1 MSESKE
7 VKRLQRSAEDR
18 WLLGVCGGLAEYF
31 GVDATLVRVLF
42 VLFSFAV
49 GGGIFLYLILWIVMP
64 MEKPEFGQP
73 AEEPP
78 ADESPPGEEG
88 AE

>member
-7 VKRLQRSAEDR
+7 VKRLHRSNEDR

-31 GVDATLVRVLF
+31 NVDATLVRVLF

-64 MEKPEFGQP
+64 LEQPDFGGTTDETP
-73 AEEPP
+73 AEE
-78 ADESPPGEEG
+78 EEL
-88 AE
+88 E

>member
-7 VKRLQRSAEDR
+7 VRRLHRSNEDR

-31 GVDATLVRVLF
+31 NVDATLVRVLF

-49 GGGIFLYLILWIVMP
+49 GGGIFLYLILWIIMP
-64 MEKPEFGQP
+64 LEKPEFGQATGEAP
-73 AEEPP
+73 SEGEEP
-78 ADESPPGEEG
+78 E
-88 AE
+88 

>member
-7 VKRLQRSAEDR
+7 VKRLHRSTEDR

-31 GVDATLVRVLF
+31 NVDATLVRVLF

-49 GGGIFLYLILWIVMP
+49 GGGIFLYLILWIIMP
-64 MEKPEFGQP
+64 LEQPEFGQTSDETP
-73 AEEPP
+73 PGDEEPK
-78 ADESPPGEEG
+78 
-88 AE
+88 

>member
-7 VKRLQRSAEDR
+7 VKRLERSNDDR
-18 WLLGVCGGLAEYF
+18 WLLGVCGGLAAYF
-31 GVDATLVRVLF
+31 GVDSTLIRVLF

-64 MEKPEFGQP
+64 LEQPEFGQTP
-73 AEEPP
+73 GDEAPSEET
-78 ADESPPGEEG
+78 EEK
-88 AE
+88 EPE

>member
-7 VKRLQRSAEDR
+7 VKRLHRSNEDR

-31 GVDATLVRVLF
+31 NIDATLVRVLF

-64 MEKPEFGQP
+64 LEQPEFGETTE
-73 AEEPP
+73 ASSE
-78 ADESPPGEEG
+78 EEG
-88 AE
+88 PE

>member
-7 VKRLQRSAEDR
+7 VKRLERSIEDR
-18 WLLGVCGGLAEYF
+18 WLLGVCGGLAKYF
-31 GVDATLVRVLF
+31 NVDATLIRVLF

-64 MEKPEFGQP
+64 LEQPEFGQTIDETP
-73 AEEPP
+73 SEEKEP
-78 ADESPPGEEG
+78 E
-88 AE
+88 